1 MGTAFADVMY
11 VLPLIQ
17 VEIFQEMLFLLEGEF
32 FTMGLWSLCLGAIGA
47 AVAGIFLANTNLL
60 LTKPAAASLEYLE
73 ETDLQTLDEDE
84 RTFKAKELWEK
95 NGAEASELSSL
106 KPELERLGVPLYA
119 VVKENK
125 GTEVNQFKPHFKG
138 EVFLDEKRR
147 FYGPHKRRMGVR
159 GLFRLG
165 VLQNFFRA
173 WKKGYQG
180 NVEGEGFILGGVF
193 VIGKDK
199 QGILLEHR
207 EKEFGDKANITSV
220 IEAARK
226 IQVQK
231 DE

>member
-1 MGTAFADVMY
+1 
-11 VLPLIQ
+11 
-17 VEIFQEMLFLLEGEF
+17 MLFLLEGEF
-32 FTMGLWSLCLGAIGA
+32 FTMGLWSLGLGAIGA

-95 NGAEASELSSL
+95 NGAEATELSSL
-106 KPELERLGVPLYA
+106 KPELEHLGVPLYA
-119 VVKENK
+119 VVKENV

-159 GLFRLG
+159 GLFRFG

-199 QGILLEHR
+199 QVRIVEQQQTAL
-207 EKEFGDKANITSV
+207 
-220 IEAARK
+220 
-226 IQVQK
+226 
-231 DE
+231 

>member
-1 MGTAFADVMY
+1 MF
-11 VLPLIQ
+11 
-17 VEIFQEMLFLLEGEF
+17 FLLEGEF
-32 FTMGLWSLCLGAIGA
+32 FTMGLWSLGLGAIGA
-47 AVAGIFLANTNLL
+47 AVAVIILANTNLL
-60 LTKPAAASLEYLE
+60 LTKPAAAFLEYLE
-73 ETDLQTLDEDE
+73 ETELQTLDEGWC
-84 RTFKAKELWEK
+84 KISLKLSCCVCLVK
-95 NGAEASELSSL
+95 EASELSSL
-106 KPELERLGVPLYA
+106 KPELEHLGVPLYA
-119 VVKENK
+119 VVKENV

-180 NVEGEGFILGGVF
+180 NVEGEGFLLGGVF

-199 QGILLEHR
+199 QGILLEHQ

-231 DE
+231 VE

>member
-1 MGTAFADVMY
+1 M
-11 VLPLIQ
+11 
-17 VEIFQEMLFLLEGEF
+17 
-32 FTMGLWSLCLGAIGA
+32 
-47 AVAGIFLANTNLL
+47 
-60 LTKPAAASLEYLE
+60 
-73 ETDLQTLDEDE
+73 
-84 RTFKAKELWEK
+84 
-95 NGAEASELSSL
+95 
-106 KPELERLGVPLYA
+106 
-119 VVKENK
+119 